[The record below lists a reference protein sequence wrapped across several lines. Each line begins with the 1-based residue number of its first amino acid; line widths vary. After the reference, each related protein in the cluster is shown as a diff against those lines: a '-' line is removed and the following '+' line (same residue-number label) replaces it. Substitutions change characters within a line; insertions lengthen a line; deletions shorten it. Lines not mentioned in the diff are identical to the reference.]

1 MKNYFSE
8 NKKDLIIIA
17 VFILFAG
24 VSYFT
29 GLEFG
34 NSVTANFKSSFLEMI
49 AFIPLIFIL
58 IGLFEVW
65 VPKEIIERHIGK
77 EAGVLGIVWVILF
90 AMLQVGP
97 LYGAFPVAYMIWK
110 KGASIR
116 NIFIYLGAFSTLK
129 IPMLS
134 FEIGFLGWKLTLMR
148 TLLSLPIF
156 ILIAFI
162 MEKIFEH
169 DFMIYDISKSN
180 KDN

>member
-8 NKKDLIIIA
+8 NIKDLIIVVI
-17 VFILFAG
+17 FIIFAG

-34 NSVTANFKSSFLEMI
+34 NSVTKNFINSFLEMI
-49 AFIPLIFIL
+49 AFIPLMFIL

-65 VPKEIIERHIGK
+65 VPREIIEKHIGK
-77 EAGVLGIVWVILF
+77 DAGAFSIIWVVLF

-97 LYGAFPVAYMIWK
+97 LYGAFPVAYLIWK

-129 IPMLS
+129 IPMMS
-134 FEIGFLGWKLTLMR
+134 FEIGFLGWKFTLMR

-162 MEKIFEH
+162 MEKLFEH
-169 DFMIYDISKSN
+169 DFMIYEISKSN